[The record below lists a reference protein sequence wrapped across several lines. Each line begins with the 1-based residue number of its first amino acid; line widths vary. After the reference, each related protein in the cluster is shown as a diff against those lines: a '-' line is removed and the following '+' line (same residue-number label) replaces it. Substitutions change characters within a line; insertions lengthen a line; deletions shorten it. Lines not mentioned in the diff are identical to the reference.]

1 MVRIARSVA
10 LCLTLWAGSAFAYWV
25 DVPAALRH
33 EVESTCIPVNGKM
46 LRMRLPDG
54 KDMQLFRQP
63 DDNSVLT
70 AWYPWVGAVRP
81 CEDGQMINVL
91 THPNFGGEKTEFCFV
106 NGRLRFMSVGDKD
119 YEFNPKD
126 YAVPTHTIK
135 SLWPDHA
142 GMSAQDAAQADTWSG
157 TNRLRLFS
165 RNPNRTALLIAEA
178 AMVVLGIG
186 LFAGSWWLRLPGI
199 LLGLLS
205 IHPLLLTESRAGLA
219 AYLVG
224 LAALLVIRFRKG
236 VGWRFALGLLIV
248 LVAAGAVVP
257 RLKACEG
264 ISARLSTAKAEMFEG
279 KRMYMWRE
287 VPRMLA
293 AAPLGWGLWQSGPAY
308 NSWFEKPDRMHST
321 GDLFNDHLSR
331 LVEGGFVLGG
341 LYVFAWV
348 LIFIGFLVFAWRGG
362 SPVPLAV
369 WLTYFIACM
378 FNPMNFWGRSF
389 YIPLAVTAWAVFY
402 RTRGVSPRGAG
413 TLPRHDARTRR
424 VRRIALAS
432 LVVTAVV
439 MAGIA
444 VVAWRAPEQDISL
457 RASWMGHRVIA
468 GKGEAEVWV
477 VEDGFV
483 LDGNYFGFP
492 GREIREFY
500 RAHPDAEA
508 MGLVSDLGHLP
519 AKMRTLVLAGKA
531 CEPYLELP
539 VEKRPVA
546 ECVVFLSPSLKYD
559 KILQRVGS
567 AEDVHI
573 VLGEFVACLEGG
585 CAGAPEN
592 VHVIPGAELYIPGW
606 LDSVIMRKG
615 KENE

>member
-1 MVRIARSVA
+1 MVRIARSVV
-10 LCLTLWAGSAFAYWV
+10 LCLTFCVGSASAYWV

-33 EVESTCIPVNGKM
+33 EVESTCVPVNGKM
-46 LRMRLPDG
+46 LKMILPDG
-54 KDMQLFRQP
+54 KDLLLFRQP
-63 DDNSVLT
+63 YDNSVLS

-81 CEDGQMINVL
+81 SEDGQMINVL
-91 THPNFGGEKTEFCFV
+91 THPDFRGEKTEFCFL
-106 NGRLRFMSVGDKD
+106 NGHLRFMSVGKKD

-126 YAVPTHTIK
+126 YAVPTRTIA
-135 SLWPDHA
+135 SLWPDHV
-142 GMSAQDAAQADTWSG
+142 GMSAQDAAQADIWSG

-178 AMVVLGIG
+178 AMIVLGIG
-186 LFAGSWWLRLPGI
+186 LFAGSWWLRIPGI
-199 LLGLLS
+199 ILGLLS
-205 IHPLLLTESRAGLA
+205 IHPLLLTESRTGLA

-224 LAALLVIRFRKG
+224 LAAWLVIRFRKG
-236 VGWRFALGLLIV
+236 VGWRFALGLLLV

-257 RLKACEG
+257 RLKVCEG
-264 ISARLSTAKAEMFEG
+264 VAARLSTAKAEMFEG

-341 LYVFAWV
+341 LYVFVWA
-348 LIFIGFLVFAWRGG
+348 LILIGFLVFAWKGG

-369 WLTYFIACM
+369 WLTYFIACI

-389 YIPLAVTAWAVFY
+389 YIPLAVSAWGVWKMWKSRYHAS
-402 RTRGVSPRGAG
+402 RGGRDG
-413 TLPRHDARTRR
+413 TGVKWPF
-424 VRRIALAS
+424 IWS
-432 LVVTAVV
+432 MVVTAVV

-444 VVAWRAPEQDISL
+444 VVAWRAPEQDIPL

-468 GKGEAEVWV
+468 GKGEAQVWV
-477 VEDGFV
+477 IDDGFV

-500 RAHPDAEA
+500 RAYPDAEA
-508 MGLVSDLGHLP
+508 LGLVSDLGHLP

-531 CEPYLELP
+531 CEPYFELP
-539 VEKRPVA
+539 EEKRPVA

-559 KILQRVGS
+559 KILQKVGS
-567 AEDVHI
+567 AENIHI

-585 CAGAPEN
+585 CVDAPEN

-606 LDSVIMRKG
+606 LDIVIIRKG
-615 KENE
+615 QEDE

>member
-1 MVRIARSVA
+1 MTIRIQILA
-10 LCLTLWAGSAFAYWV
+10 LCAVGFAGGAFAYGV
-25 DVPAALRH
+25 DVAKALKQ
-33 EVESTCIPVNGKM
+33 EVASTCIPVNGKIY
-46 LRMRLPDG
+46 RVILPDG
-54 KDMQLFRQP
+54 REMRLIRHP
-63 DDNSVLT
+63 DDASILT
-70 AWYPWVGAVRP
+70 GEDPWVGAVRP
-81 CEDGQMINVL
+81 VKEGQLINVV
-91 THPNFGGEKTEFCFV
+91 TSPAFKGEKTEFCFL
-106 NGRLRFMSVGDKD
+106 NGRLRFMSVGKKD
-119 YEFNPKD
+119 YEFKPED
-126 YAVPTHTIK
+126 CALPSRTIA
-135 SLWPDHA
+135 SLWPDQA
-142 GMSAQDAAQADTWSG
+142 ELTAQDTTQADMWSG

-186 LFAGSWWLRLPGI
+186 LFAGSWWLRIPGI

-205 IHPLLLTESRAGLA
+205 IHPLLLTESRTGLA

-236 VGWRFALGLLIV
+236 VGWRFVLGLLIV

-257 RLKACEG
+257 RLKVCEG
-264 ISARLSTAKAEMFEG
+264 VAARLSTAGTEMFKG

-308 NSWFEKPDRMHST
+308 NSWFERPDRMHST

-341 LYVFAWV
+341 LYVFAWAF
-348 LIFIGFLVFAWRGG
+348 LLIGFLAFAWRGC
-362 SPVPLAV
+362 SPIPLAV
-369 WLTYFIACM
+369 WLTYFIACV
-378 FNPMNFWGRSF
+378 FNPMNFWGWSF
-389 YIPLAVTAWAVFY
+389 CIPLAVTAWGLWKMRKIAEFRTAAV
-402 RTRGVSPRGAG
+402 SA
-413 TLPRHDARTRR
+413 A
-424 VRRIALAS
+424 
-432 LVVTAVV
+432 VVTAVV

-444 VVAWRAPEQDISL
+444 VVVWRAPEQDIPL

-468 GKGEAEVWV
+468 GRGEAQVWV

-508 MGLVSDLGHLP
+508 LGLVSDLGHLP
-519 AKMRTLVLAGKA
+519 TKMRTLVLAGKA
-531 CEPYLELP
+531 CAHYLGLP
-539 VEKRPVA
+539 KEKRPVA
-546 ECVVFLSPSLKYD
+546 ECVVFLSPHLKYD
-559 KILQRVGS
+559 KIVEKIGS
-567 AEDVHI
+567 AENVHI
-573 VLGEFVACLEGG
+573 VLGEFAACLEGG
-585 CAGAPEN
+585 CADAPES
-592 VHVIPGAELYIPGW
+592 VHVVPGAELYIPGW
-606 LDSVIMRKG
+606 LDAVIMRKD

>member
-10 LCLTLWAGSAFAYWV
+10 LCLTFWVGSASAYWV

-54 KDMQLFRQP
+54 KELQLFRQP
-63 DDNSVLT
+63 DDNSLLT

-81 CEDGQMINVL
+81 CEGGQMINVL
-91 THPNFGGEKTEFCFV
+91 THPDFGGEKTEFCFV
-106 NGRLRFMSVGDKD
+106 NGHLRFMSVGDKD

-126 YAVPTHTIK
+126 YVAPIHAIA
-135 SLWPDHA
+135 SLWPDHV

-157 TNRLRLFS
+157 SNRLRLFS

-186 LFAGSWWLRLPGI
+186 LFAGSWWLRIPGI

-205 IHPLLLTESRAGLA
+205 VHPLLLTESRTGLA

-248 LVAAGAVVP
+248 LVASGAVVS
-257 RLKACEG
+257 RLKVCEG
-264 ISARLSTAKAEMFEG
+264 VSVRLSTAGAEMFEG

-331 LVEGGFVLGG
+331 FVEGGFVLGG
-341 LYVFAWV
+341 LYVFAWA
-348 LIFIGFLVFAWRGG
+348 LLLIGFLVFAWRGG

-369 WLTYFIACM
+369 WLTYFIACV

-389 YIPLAVTAWAVFY
+389 YIPLAVTAW
-402 RTRGVSPRGAG
+402 GVWRMWKGRFMTSGRETASPFIWSA
-413 TLPRHDARTRR
+413 
-424 VRRIALAS
+424 
-432 LVVTAVV
+432 VVTAVV

-444 VVAWRAPEQDISL
+444 VVAWRAPEQDIPL

-468 GKGEAEVWV
+468 GKGEAKVWV

-508 MGLVSDLGHLP
+508 LGLVSDLACLP

-531 CEPYLELP
+531 CELYLELP
-539 VEKRPVA
+539 AEKRPVA
-546 ECVVFLSPSLKYD
+546 ACVVFLSPSLKYD

-573 VLGEFVACLEGG
+573 VLGEFVARLEGG
-585 CAGAPEN
+585 CADAPEN